1 MPSSSPW
8 AGWTWVG
15 TPKANL
21 EPHKTLAKFN
31 QRMPK
36 TAYDGRYVVTR
47 VMAKFA
53 NHKQPL
59 VLIGGGGGNRT
70 LLSAI
75 REPYA
80 DTRFS
85 RVSLSKA
92 RNPISYSRTLQYPRM
107 LQRALRSGHYLVT
120 DNPGW
125 PARDTLRR
133 CPVVRSL
140 RSFEPSMMRMLATW
154 WSAASRWSFTV
165 IRGSRQT
172 STSCWI

>member
-92 RNPISYSRTLQYPRM
+92 CGPTSYLRTLQYPGIPP
-107 LQRALRSGHYLVT
+107 LALGSGHYLVT
-120 DNPGW
+120 EAFALEHDMTAPLYPPLTPRTHSG
-125 PARDTLRR
+125 LRQGR
-133 CPVVRSL
+133 RAPQPRIAGGPL
-140 RSFEPSMMRMLATW
+140 R
-154 WSAASRWSFTV
+154 
-165 IRGSRQT
+165 
-172 STSCWI
+172 